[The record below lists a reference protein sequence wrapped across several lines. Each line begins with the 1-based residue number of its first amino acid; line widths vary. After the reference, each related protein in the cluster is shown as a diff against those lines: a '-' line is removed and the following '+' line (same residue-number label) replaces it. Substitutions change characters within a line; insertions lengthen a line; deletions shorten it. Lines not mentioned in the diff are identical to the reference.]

1 VREEVQRAIDA
12 ANTRVSRA
20 ESVRAFR
27 IMPDDFTQEG
37 GELTPKLSIKRNVVL
52 ERRAADIERLYAES
66 KKGAEAH

>member
-1 VREEVQRAIDA
+1 
-12 ANTRVSRA
+12 VSRA

-27 IMPDDFTQEG
+27 ILPNDFTQEG

-66 KKGAEAH
+66 KKDAAAAH